1 MSVDDDQPSERVVL
15 QRLHNRAMEA
25 LEDLAEGDDGVR
37 RLGHGDYIN
46 GFFDTIDDGA
56 PWRWREWST
65 LTPAEV
71 MALDSVQRVL
81 LDACA
86 ETVHVRADE
95 EFIAWG
101 WPERIKPVAASALE
115 LMRTRGRYREDREE
129 DSPSIS
135 D

>member
-1 MSVDDDQPSERVVL
+1 VDDDQPSERVVL
-15 QRLHNRAMEA
+15 QRLRNRAIEA

-37 RLGHGDYIN
+37 RLGLGDYVN
-46 GFFDTIDDGA
+46 GFFDTIDDDM

-86 ETVHVRADE
+86 ATARVHADE
-95 EFIAWG
+95 EFIALG

-115 LMRTRGRYREDREE
+115 LMRARGRYREDREE

-135 D
+135 H